1 MRRSPP
7 FLQFSIET
15 EEGAH
20 VTSLFF
26 SQLSPRLGCS
36 ACHKPQQRSHSCVS
50 FWLLLRLL
58 THQRAP
64 GIVKELDDLRQVHRL
79 ASPSPRTTLAVHFP
93 SQGPVCVQYLGI
105 GCSSEV

>member
-50 FWLLLRLL
+50 SWLLLRLL

-64 GIVKELDDLRQVHRL
+64 GIVEELDDLRQVHRL
-79 ASPSPRTTLAVHFP
+79 ASPSPRTTLAIHFP

-105 GCSSEV
+105 GCSSQV